1 MFKVLIF
8 IFLIS
13 IFNIRGNSDYVAM
26 LIGDGKGN
34 IIYEENMYLLHPFA
48 SVTKLMTGLIVI
60 EEVEKGNFSLDEQVL
75 IRPQSALMG
84 GSRVEL
90 YWGSYMT
97 LRDLLYASLMHS
109 ANNATYALAEHIGGS
124 INKFVEKMNAK
135 AKELNMKDTIYYTPA
150 GLPPSMNGGSGTDVG
165 TVEDIYKLSVYAL
178 KNKLLMDI
186 VGRKTYIIDNSK
198 EKVRIFNRNPL
209 FEMFDNITGLK
220 TGHHTDAG
228 YNMTLSFKENN
239 KDYIIVLFGAETEEI
254 RKSELASIV
263 NNFSEEKYIAKY
275 QEKKNK
281 LEEENDY
288 IANYIVDSLFGTL
301 KEVNKGLVANYKKV
315 ELPEKK
321 VEVKEKVEEEAIK
334 ILKDKNKKEV
344 KEIKKPKTKS
354 SKEEEYIYIDTEF
367 ESSNQRIY
375 DEEDYK
381 VKIIK

>member
-178 KNKLLMDI
+178 KNKSLMSI

-239 KDYIIVLFGAETEEI
+239 KDYIIVLFGAETEDI

-263 NNFSEEKYIAKY
+263 NNFSEEKYITKY
-275 QEKKNK
+275 KEKKNK

-367 ESSNQRIY
+367 
-375 DEEDYK
+375 
-381 VKIIK
+381 

>member
-178 KNKLLMDI
+178 KNKSLMSI

-239 KDYIIVLFGAETEEI
+239 KDYIIVLFGAETEDI

-263 NNFSEEKYIAKY
+263 NNFSEEKYITKY
-275 QEKKNK
+275 KEKKNK